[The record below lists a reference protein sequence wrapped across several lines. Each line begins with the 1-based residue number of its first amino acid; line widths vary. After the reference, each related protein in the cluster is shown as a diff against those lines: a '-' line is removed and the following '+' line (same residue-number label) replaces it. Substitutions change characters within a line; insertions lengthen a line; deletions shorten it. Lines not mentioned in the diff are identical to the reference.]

1 MLVLVNL
8 KGRLRN
14 FSFLVYTNRY
24 NLKIILLYELII
36 KSIVSV
42 ELIVINIYSNPID
55 LFIIHY
61 LF

>member
-24 NLKIILLYELII
+24 NLKIILLYELIV